1 MSDDCRIYL
10 FALSYIKGR
19 KGQLSIEFL
28 LIFAIFLSILSL
40 FFVNFLKMKDRVQ
53 KDINEILLSKYLD
66 DIENSINSICIL
78 GEGNERILSLNFPEE
93 TNLSLNGRELILAS
107 TNINKSF
114 VSKCNVDID
123 QGIITIKNGNI
134 KIESKK
140 GKIIISNS

>member
-1 MSDDCRIYL
+1 
-10 FALSYIKGR
+10 
-19 KGQLSIEFL
+19 
-28 LIFAIFLSILSL
+28 
-40 FFVNFLKMKDRVQ
+40 MKDRVQ